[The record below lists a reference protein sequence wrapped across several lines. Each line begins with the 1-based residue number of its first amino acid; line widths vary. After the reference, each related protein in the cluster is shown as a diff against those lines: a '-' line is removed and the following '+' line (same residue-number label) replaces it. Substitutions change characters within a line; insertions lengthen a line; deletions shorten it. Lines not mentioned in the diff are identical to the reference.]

1 MGIYTESSVQY
12 NGVQR
17 ESIED
22 MINDD
27 RVVPSSS
34 DDFVSEGMEVI
45 LGMTENYNM
54 VMEHIGRSELLAL
67 EQTGEQLVYTEGVI
81 GSIFSTIKKFLS
93 KVWEK
98 IKSLF
103 KRFIMM
109 IDSYTKNDKAFI
121 NKYRQQIY
129 RHKSLSDFTFKGYI
143 YTIDTGK
150 IKDMMDVLR
159 EESKKAKDDAINN
172 PSNQGQNTAEYLQKE
187 KIDKMDDIIEE
198 IRGKVLAEY
207 PKGKDSKYTSEEFR
221 KEFKELLRNGESEK
235 QELDGSNSSE
245 IDVDG
250 MVTELQ
256 NYRET
261 KKAVDTAYKESKKAI
276 DEDNKEVDR
285 LSKEHSKSDDYKNN
299 KMVEDGSKDIFKKV
313 YTLDYNNR
321 EKDNDSDTGTWQ
333 AQYVNGGKF
342 TDESFIRHLA
352 GYPREDIKK
361 FFDMINNTNESKSLY
376 YGPISR
382 GDWSSYEAMLYAKV
396 EIKNGKKIIYV
407 SAKEKHKR
415 QGKYIQIA
423 FKVINQ
429 TKQCLV
435 DIDTIV
441 LQALKERSRQ
451 YKACL
456 VKIVY
461 HNPKNEEAYNE
472 SYSYNNQFQ
481 QNFTSPLSNIEFK

>member
-1 MGIYTESSVQY
+1 MAIYTESAVQY

-22 MINDD
+22 VINDD
-27 RVVPSSS
+27 RVVPSES
-34 DDFVSEGMEVI
+34 DDFISEGMEII

-54 VMEHIGRSELLAL
+54 VMEHVGRSELLAL

-81 GSIFSTIKKFLS
+81 GSIFSTIKKFLT

-129 RHKSLSDFTFKGYI
+129 RHKSLSDFTFKGYV

-150 IKDMMDVLR
+150 IKDMMDELR
-159 EESKKAKDDAINN
+159 GESKKAKDDAINN

-187 KIDKMDDIIEE
+187 KIDKMDDIIEG
-198 IRGKVLAEY
+198 IRGKVLAKY

-221 KEFKELLRNGESEK
+221 KELKELLRNGESEK
-235 QELDGSNSSE
+235 QDLDGSNSSE

-261 KKAVDTAYKESKKAI
+261 KKAVVII
-276 DEDNKEVDR
+276 DEIPSINKTLTMLDPKTFPMATPPAPCRTDETETDYTTGEKIITFKHTVSRIEIESGRLREFLKNNYGKPDDTDMKNLGQLVNKSDEGSHNILCGNANYTLVSGTKIVATFTGKEV
-285 LSKEHSKSDDYKNN
+285 H
-299 KMVEDGSKDIFKKV
+299 
-313 YTLDYNNR
+313 
-321 EKDNDSDTGTWQ
+321 Q
-333 AQYVNGGKF
+333 
-342 TDESFIRHLA
+342 
-352 GYPREDIKK
+352 
-361 FFDMINNTNESKSLY
+361 
-376 YGPISR
+376 
-382 GDWSSYEAMLYAKV
+382 
-396 EIKNGKKIIYV
+396 
-407 SAKEKHKR
+407 R
-415 QGKYIQIA
+415 QGKLIHYA

-429 TKQCLV
+429 SKACLV
-435 DIDTIV
+435 DVDTAV

-472 SYSYNNQFQ
+472 SYSYHNQFQ

>member
-1 MGIYTESSVQY
+1 MAIYTESAVQY

-22 MINDD
+22 VINDD
-27 RVVPSSS
+27 RVVPSES
-34 DDFVSEGMEVI
+34 DDFISEGMEII

-54 VMEHIGRSELLAL
+54 VMEHVGRSELLAL

-81 GSIFSTIKKFLS
+81 GSIFSTIKKFLT

-129 RHKSLSDFTFKGYI
+129 RHKSLSDFTFKGYV

-150 IKDMMDVLR
+150 IKDMMDELR
-159 EESKKAKDDAINN
+159 GESKKAKDDAINN

-187 KIDKMDDIIEE
+187 KIDKMDDIIEG
-198 IRGKVLAEY
+198 IRGKVLAKY

-221 KEFKELLRNGESEK
+221 KELKELLRNGESEK
-235 QELDGSNSSE
+235 QDLDGSNSSE

-285 LSKEHSKSDDYKNN
+285 LSKEHSKSDDYQKTDETETDYTTGEKIITFKHTVSRIEIESGRLREFLKNN
-299 KMVEDGSKDIFKKV
+299 YGKPDDTDMKNLGQLVNKSDEGSHNILCGNAN
-313 YTLDYNNR
+313 YTLVNVTFTK
-321 EKDNDSDTGTWQ
+321 KDDLVEVKIS
-333 AQYVNGGKF
+333 
-342 TDESFIRHLA
+342 
-352 GYPREDIKK
+352 PRA
-361 FFDMINNTNESKSLY
+361 L
-376 YGPISR
+376 
-382 GDWSSYEAMLYAKV
+382 
-396 EIKNGKKIIYV
+396 
-407 SAKEKHKR
+407 HKR
-415 QGKYIQIA
+415 QGKFIQIA
-423 FKVINQ
+423 FRIINQ

-461 HNPKNEEAYNE
+461 HNLKNEEAYNE
-472 SYSYNNQFQ
+472 SYSYHNQFQ

>member
-1 MGIYTESSVQY
+1 MAIYTESAVQY

-22 MINDD
+22 VINDD
-27 RVVPSSS
+27 RVVPSES
-34 DDFVSEGMEVI
+34 DDFISEGMEVI

-54 VMEHIGRSELLAL
+54 VMEHVGRSELLAL

-81 GSIFSTIKKFLS
+81 GSIFSTIKKFLT

-109 IDSYTKNDKAFI
+109 IDSYTKNDRAFI

-150 IKDMMDVLR
+150 ITKMMSKLKDISNEVLG
-159 EESKKAKDDAINN
+159 EIKDPDASDYSKADEIQKD
-172 PSNQGQNTAEYLQKE
+172 
-187 KIDKMDDIIEE
+187 KIDKIDDIMEE
-198 IRGKVLAEY
+198 KRGTVLHEGG
-207 PKGKDSKYTSEEFR
+207 GKTGKYTEEEFR
-221 KEFKELLRNGESEK
+221 KELKELFRNGETDK
-235 QELDGSNSSE
+235 QDLDGNNSKE
-245 IDVDG
+245 IDVDV

-261 KKAVDTAYKESKKAI
+261 KKIIDTAFKENKKAI
-276 DEDNKEVDR
+276 DEDNKTAER
-285 LSKEHSKSDDYKNN
+285 LQKEYGNDDSWKTAADSNVTTGSGRDKVIFGMKNSSKNTRIYSGIEEFI
-299 KMVEDGSKDIFKKV
+299 EDIDNGVLGNIQANDSLLANIPNLIKEGKRTRIEIGTFPSGSKA
-313 YTLDYNNR
+313 YCYL
-321 EKDNDSDTGTWQ
+321 EKQSGTKIVATFTG
-333 AQYVNGGKF
+333 
-342 TDESFIRHLA
+342 
-352 GYPREDIKK
+352 
-361 FFDMINNTNESKSLY
+361 
-376 YGPISR
+376 
-382 GDWSSYEAMLYAKV
+382 
-396 EIKNGKKIIYV
+396 
-407 SAKEKHKR
+407 KEVHQR
-415 QGKYIQIA
+415 QGKLIHYA

-429 TKQCLV
+429 SKACLV
-435 DIDTIV
+435 DVDTAV

-472 SYSYNNQFQ
+472 SYSYHNQFQ